1 MWIGKYIYVSKSDET
16 FFYRLT
22 DCVYLNPESYIY
34 EVLRDETSSKMLQA
48 LRCQINS
55 MSENIEREYQKKFP
69 VITFLGTGSC
79 IPNKCRNTSA
89 ILVSLAYVLV
99 ITISFDV

>member
-1 MWIGKYIYVSKSDET
+1 MYIYALRSKET
-16 FFYRLT
+16 FFFRIT

-34 EVLRDETSSKMLQA
+34 EVLRDETSSKMLQV
-48 LRCQINS
+48 LKRQINS
-55 MSENIEREYQKKFP
+55 MSENIELEYSKRKYP

-99 ITISFDV
+99 ITIPFDI